1 MLETGPQN
9 RVHIWQALGE
19 DGTEEEEAEAH
30 EE

>member
-19 DGTEEEEAEAH
+19 EDAEEAEAQ